1 MFIWSAFA
9 HLIALTSPGPDTAI
23 IIRQV
28 SIHGRVEGF
37 KTAMGI
43 GFGILVHCILAISGI
58 SLLILANDLYKF
70 IISLIGGI
78 YILYLGVTMYSS
90 INNDLPADN
99 NFLNMK
105 NNSFYIGFITNIF
118 NVKAFLFFMSLFAI
132 LMDNLNGIYLFL
144 YPIYFSLSSAL
155 WFIFL
160 SYVLTSSKSKNFN
173 VYNNKYLLSI
183 MSIVLCLIGLYVL
196 FRAINEYF

>member
-23 IIRQV
+23 VIRQV
-28 SIHGRVEGF
+28 SIHGRVEGI
-37 KTAMGI
+37 KTAIGI

-78 YILYLGVTMYSS
+78 YILYLGVAMYTS
-90 INNDLPADN
+90 INNELPNNN
-99 NFLNMK
+99 NFLNVK
-105 NNSFYIGFITNIF
+105 NNSFYIGLITNIF
-118 NVKAFLFFMSLFAI
+118 NVKAFLFFAI
-132 LMDNLNGIYLFL
+132 LMDNLNGIYFYL
-144 YPIYFSLSSAL
+144 YPIYFSLTSAL

-183 MSIVLCLIGLYVL
+183 MSVVLCLIGLYVL
-196 FRAINEYF
+196 IRAINEYF